1 MKKTQNN
8 NYSVNITFD
17 LLHKNE
23 TLLLKIHKEEYKVK
37 NITGTTLVSILNNSD
52 KIIEYLNNYI
62 SILQRYTLSTFEI
75 TNYNMLSLST
85 LPISQDKFSLLYIM
99 YLNFKNEIE
108 KNTKFNSELLS
119 YIGTI
124 TNVHSDNTDIW
135 KTTSVLSFPNV
146 NNNLIINS
154 LQETINNLISFKEK
168 IPNYFKWNLIR
179 DKYIFKEET
188 IKLPVT
194 HKQQKDYYYKNDI
207 CSISSLNYLLDV
219 SLYYINLC
227 GFALKKTTDGKYQII
242 DSCSGKQIEIKE
254 NLEELEY
261 FSTNQKRINTI
272 KTYLGKKGLK
282 DLAEADRRQKALK
295 KLNTD
300 LENKQEFL
308 KRKYKKNYK
317 SDECQKILCNWIANY
332 IEENN
337 IYSPSSNKKIGNTNA
352 KKK

>member
-227 GFALKKTTDGKYQII
+227 GFALKK
-242 DSCSGKQIEIKE
+242 
-254 NLEELEY
+254 
-261 FSTNQKRINTI
+261 
-272 KTYLGKKGLK
+272 
-282 DLAEADRRQKALK
+282 
-295 KLNTD
+295 
-300 LENKQEFL
+300 
-308 KRKYKKNYK
+308 NY
-317 SDECQKILCNWIANY
+317 
-332 IEENN
+332 
-337 IYSPSSNKKIGNTNA
+337 
-352 KKK
+352 